1 MSIEHI
7 INFMTAPPDP
17 AKPVITIQEGLAERV
32 LAKLEGIDSASSE
45 VAELHGLLGAPLVPL
60 WAIHCVGPGEIYPA
74 FSKEDGERMARDII
88 EACRRSH
95 ERWVAKG
102 NKGDWIDPVINLI
115 PSPWEPAEHFELL
128 AEQEREESDRLR
140 AGWIEA
146 ENKAKTEESTN
157 G

>member
-1 MSIEHI
+1 MSVEHI

-17 AKPVITIQEGLAERV
+17 AKPVVTIQEGLAERI

-45 VAELHGLLGAPLVPL
+45 VAELRGLLRAPLVPL
-60 WAIHCVGPGEIYPA
+60 WAIHSVGAGEVHPA

-88 EACRRSH
+88 EACRL
-95 ERWVAKG
+95 AMG
-102 NKGDWIDPVINLI
+102 NKADWVDPVINLI

-140 AGWIEA
+140 AGWMEA